1 MRRLFAASLSF
12 VLMFG
17 GTANALSL
25 REAVRNTI
33 LTNPNIGSTAANRRA
48 SFYQLQQARGRYLPS
63 VDVELFAG
71 PTLLD
76 RPQGLS
82 RDINNDWY
90 GPRQVSVSARQ
101 VLFDG
106 FNRANDLYRA
116 AAVIDVAALRV
127 LETSETQAL
136 NAIEAYVDVRRH
148 GKLLRISDGNVSRHR
163 ELLSLIRTRFDG
175 GKAPQS
181 SVDQSVERL
190 EAARAVREEIR
201 QAYMEAQARFKAVI
215 GLPAGKTQ
223 NVGLPKGLP
232 ISKRSAVDVGL
243 DNSPTIRAAAANV
256 DVVNYEKKQARSS
269 FFPTV
274 SVEGNALFGR
284 DISGTLGRNHEY
296 GGRVVV
302 TWNLFD
308 GFIKNNRQRE
318 LTERL
323 GQAELD
329 RDVDARNVVEA
340 IERAWAG
347 YLTGGARVA
356 ALVEQERIAR
366 KVRTSYL
373 EEYELDKRSLLDLL
387 DSEAALFSTRF
398 SLESARSIRI
408 FASYQLLG
416 SMGTLLSTIGV
427 DAPPEAVAGFRD
439 RVLDNRGIFDVVI
452 EPLRR
457 K

>member
-1 MRRLFAASLSF
+1 ML
-12 VLMFG
+12 FG
-17 GTANALSL
+17 GTAHALSL
-25 REAVRNTI
+25 REAVRHTI
-33 LTNPNIGSTAANRRA
+33 LTNPNVGSSAANRRA
-48 SFYQLQQARGRYLPS
+48 SFFQLQQARGRYLPT

-90 GPRQVSVSARQ
+90 GPRQASLTARQ

-116 AAVIDVAALRV
+116 ASVIDLAALRV

-136 NAIEAYVDVRRH
+136 NAIEAYIDVVRH
-148 GKLLRISDGNVSRHR
+148 GKLLSISDGNVIRHR
-163 ELLSLIRTRFDG
+163 ELLRLIQTRFDG
-175 GKAPQS
+175 GKAPRS
-181 SVDQSVERL
+181 SVDQSIERL
-190 EAARAVREEIR
+190 EAAKAVREEIR
-201 QAYMEAQARFKAVI
+201 QALMEAQARFKSVI
-215 GLPAGKTQ
+215 GLPAEKMQT
-223 NVGLPKGLP
+223 VGLPRGLP
-232 ISKRSAVDVGL
+232 NSSRSAVDIGL
-243 DNSPTIRAAAANV
+243 DESPAIRAAAAGV
-256 DVVNYEKKQARSS
+256 DVASYEKKQARSS

-274 SVEGNALFGR
+274 AVEGNAIFGR
-284 DISGTLGRNHEY
+284 DISGTIGRNHEY

-323 GQAELD
+323 GQAELE
-329 RDVDARNVVEA
+329 RDVEARNVVEA
-340 IERAWAG
+340 IERSWAA

-356 ALVEQERIAR
+356 ALVKQERIAR
-366 KVRTSYL
+366 KVRASYL

-387 DSEAALFSTRF
+387 DSEASLFSVRF
-398 SLESARSIRI
+398 SLESARSVRV
-408 FASYQLLG
+408 FAAYQLLG
-416 SMGTLLSTIGV
+416 SMGTLLGTVGV
-427 DAPPEAVAGFRD
+427 DAPPEAIAGFRD

-452 EPLRR
+452 EPLRQR
-457 K
+457 